1 MLLWLPRIGK
11 LGILMAMPT
20 YEYICIDC
28 QTRVEV
34 VQSFT
39 DANLETCEECSGK
52 LRKIIF
58 PVGIQFKG
66 SGFYSTDRK
75 ASQPIS
81 RVKDKDKDRGQ
92 DKGDSKS
99 DSKGES
105 KEGSASETKSDSKP
119 AEVKSESPDKPKKS
133 KVSQKTA

>member
-1 MLLWLPRIGK
+1 
-11 LGILMAMPT
+11 MAMPT
-20 YEYICIDC
+20 YEYICRAC
-28 QTRVEV
+28 ETKVEA

-39 DANLETCEECSGK
+39 DDNLETCAECGGK

-81 RVKDKDKDRGQ
+81 RVKDKDKSTDKGEST
-92 DKGDSKS
+92 DKGDSKPES
-99 DSKGES
+99 KKDSKDSSGSETRSEPRLSES
-105 KEGSASETKSDSKP
+105 KSEGSD
-119 AEVKSESPDKPKKS
+119 KS
-133 KVSQKTA
+133 KKKKVSEKSS

>member
-1 MLLWLPRIGK
+1 
-11 LGILMAMPT
+11 MPT
-20 YEYICIDC
+20 YEYVCTGC
-28 QTRVEV
+28 QNRVEI

-39 DANLETCEECSGK
+39 DAALETCELCAGR

-81 RVKDKDKDRGQ
+81 RVKEKDKDKDRSDGK
-92 DKGDSKS
+92 DGKKDSGPSEAKGDSKS
-99 DSKGES
+99 EV
-105 KEGSASETKSDSKP
+105 KSDSP
-119 AEVKSESPDKPKKS
+119 AAVATKKAVSEKS
-133 KVSQKTA
+133 A